1 MTCRGVR
8 LGYGRTEVKYGKKI
22 MKDGMERERVVGV
35 SMQECIRGQSSGLYA
50 YSNIVYPQ
58 GMGID
63 GLMGGFGGV
72 KTHAQQVGVTPAGFQ
87 PGSSCSPSP
96 LWLPRYLCCC
106 YPQDC

>member
-1 MTCRGVR
+1 MTCSGVR

-22 MKDGMERERVVGV
+22 MKDGMERERVVGA

-72 KTHAQQVGVTPAGFQ
+72 KNARTTGRCNPSWVPA
-87 PGSSCSPSP
+87 
-96 LWLPRYLCCC
+96 R
-106 YPQDC
+106 